1 MKKTTKRS
9 GTAHNTDFVESL
21 ARGIDVIKAFT
32 PGRMQLTVSDVA
44 KITSLAR
51 PTARRLLLTLET
63 LGYVR
68 LIGNNYLLTPKTLE
82 LGTSYVS
89 AQGMWDVVQPH
100 LVSLVE
106 KTGESSSMSELDG
119 SDIVYTARVP
129 VAKIIALSV
138 HIGTRFPATSTS
150 MGMVMLADLSPAQL
164 DRALKTPPTST
175 VVPRIQLTRKQIDT
189 SLTKIRKQGW
199 ALSDETLSFGIRS
212 VAAPVRNA
220 QGQTIA
226 AINVTVNAAETS
238 VQTLTEKYLPL
249 LLKTASNITQDFVA
263 FGLLPTTEPLS
274 K

>member
-1 MKKTTKRS
+1 MKKTAKRS

-150 MGMVMLADLSPAQL
+150 MGMVMLADLSTAQL
-164 DRALKTPPTST
+164 DRALMIAPTST
-175 VVPRIQLTRKQIDT
+175 VVPRVQLTRKQIDI
-189 SLTKIRKQGW
+189 SLAKIRKQGW

-220 QGQTIA
+220 RGETIA

-238 VQTLTEKYLPL
+238 VKTLTEKYLPL
-249 LLKTASNITQDFVA
+249 LLKTASNITQDFVSY
-263 FGLLPTTEPLS
+263 GLLPTTEPLS